1 MQNNTTLRDAIE
13 AGYAQELWLKI
24 IDTEEKAL
32 ARYNELINGNA
43 QIIELIQ
50 LKGPKTSESLLFP
63 RKIETIDDN
72 DRETK
77 LIELIKETTKALK
90 DNRIILEGCLA
101 LGKNTTP
108 NKENIELDPWNADKI
123 DEGDILELSSIIDC
137 VMDDMLKIIKTK
149 CHTTIRKMK
158 PEHILTIYHWDKKN
172 EEDIQN
178 CAHFHILISCKIQQ
192 KKEKK

>member
-43 QIIELIQ
+43 QIIKLIQ

-63 RKIETIDDN
+63 QKIETIDDS

-101 LGKNTTP
+101 LGKNTNP

-123 DEGDILELSSIIDC
+123 DEGDILDLSSIIDC

-158 PEHILTIYHWDKKN
+158 PEHILTIYHWDRKN
-172 EEDIQN
+172 EEDIPD
-178 CAHFHILISCKIQQ
+178 CAHFHILISCKMPQ